1 MNTNDIN
8 RLITDAI
15 VKGIKRNAERI
26 FDISQNTDGCFVPV
40 DTGFLKQSGGVEAL
54 NNGATIRYRADYA
67 AEIEFGT
74 PSQPWSGPQ
83 EVRTRTHKRSAYTR
97 KDGTYVNA
105 HRVQGHTKRYEN
117 QRLVGFRPKNGK
129 GRSSETIYRVM
140 SNKGGFDGQ
149 FFLTRAV
156 KEGIGFL
163 PTDMELYLKRLEQL

>member
-26 FDISQNTDGCFVPV
+26 FNISQDTEGCFVPV
-40 DTGFLKQSGGVEAL
+40 DIGTLKQSGEKADL
-54 NNGATIRYRADYA
+54 NDGATIRYRADYA

-74 PSQPWSGPQ
+74 PAQPWSGPQ
-83 EVRTRTHKRSAYTR
+83 EVRTKTHKRSAYTR

-129 GRSSETIYRVM
+129 GRSSERIYRVM

-156 KEGIGFL
+156 KEGIQFL
-163 PTDMELYLKRLEQL
+163 PSDIELYLKRLEQL